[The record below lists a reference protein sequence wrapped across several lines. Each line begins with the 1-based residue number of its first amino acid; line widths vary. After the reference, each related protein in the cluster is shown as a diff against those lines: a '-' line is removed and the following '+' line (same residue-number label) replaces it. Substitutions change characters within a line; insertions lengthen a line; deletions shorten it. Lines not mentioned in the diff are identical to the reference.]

1 MPYLELSSGMTSSA
15 HTSLPGPPSGCQG
28 CCSSTC
34 CAPLP
39 PESRSMDSRNP
50 LAYRTTSCGPP
61 WDQDIEGQAT
71 KRIISVQ
78 LVSLWG
84 SNLESMP

>member
-28 CCSSTC
+28 CCSK
-34 CAPLP
+34 
-39 PESRSMDSRNP
+39 SRSMDSRNP